1 MSQQQSCNRQYTT
14 SSTIGIYGPAPL
26 SWGGTGQLQDLTVY
40 ANYTSNGLNGNECDC
55 LDSVVRANGFP
66 DTGNATWVGCGDCHG
81 GTNWAC
87 CGCCI
92 QSWDKNNKSE
102 CCDPVP
108 NSKQTSSVHCDP
120 NWCPFSQSCEQEL
133 VTSRYCLNN
142 VDDPNCFNICA
153 KYNDKTSADNGT
165 RPDWCDAF
173 MGNYCRR
180 HGQDTAATEDLCA
193 CLGKVTPADE
203 CVWPACTNGSSSWM
217 SKNQYSR
224 LDSGCG
230 TICFQM
236 IQNINDGN
244 VNISG
249 NDFKQS
255 CGQYSNSGGQY
266 CVPSPSPGQPDICK
280 DGPSTS
286 DKKSD
291 TTSTYTTDQFFSD
304 VRTKGTSAAIK
315 ELLSSSTITTIL
327 IVFGIILSI
336 VIVLI
341 AIIIYFLHSS
351 HIIGKPVDSTLQL
364 TSSTPSL
371 LSSSSSPHSSS

>member
-1 MSQQQSCNRQYTT
+1 MSRQVCNRQYDV
-14 SSTIGIYGPAPL
+14 SSKVSVLPAL
-26 SWGGTGQLQDLTVY
+26 LDWSGTGQLPDLTYYVP
-40 ANYTSNGLNGNECDC
+40 YTNNNGNGNMCDC
-55 LDSVVRANGFP
+55 TDDMIRGNGVKDP
-66 DTGNATWVGCGDCHG
+66 AGNTWVGCGYCSG
-81 GTNWAC
+81 GNNWEC

-92 QSWDKNNKSE
+92 QSWNKDNKSE
-102 CCDPVP
+102 CCDPT
-108 NSKQTSSVHCDP
+108 KQSSAVQCDP
-120 NWCPFSQSCEQEL
+120 EWCPFGPSCEQEL
-133 VTSRYCLNN
+133 VTSNYCLNN
-142 VDDPNCFNICA
+142 VDDQNCYNICA
-153 KYNDKTSADNGT
+153 KYNDKKSVDNGT

-180 HGQDTAATEDLCA
+180 HGQDTATTKDLCA

-291 TTSTYTTDQFFSD
+291 TTSTYTTNQFFSD

-315 ELLSSSTITTIL
+315 ELFSSSTITTIL

-341 AIIIYFLHSS
+341 AIIIYFLHRS
-351 HIIGKPVDSTLQL
+351 HIIGKPVDSTLP
-364 TSSTPSL
+364 STPST
-371 LSSSSSPHSSS
+371 SSSSSSSSS